1 MINVTTIFRR
11 EMNAYFLSPVAYVV
25 IVVFLVLTGYF
36 FQKALFITSEASLRY
51 SLAISQFIL
60 SILTPVITMRL
71 LAEENKTGT
80 IETLMTAPVTDF
92 EVVFGKFLSA
102 WGLYCVMLA
111 PTLIY
116 IAILCWVGN
125 PDIGPIISSY
135 IGLILMGAMF
145 VSVGLMVSSFTKN
158 QIVAVVIGI
167 VSLMLLW
174 VAGYYVAGGE
184 GSLSAVLRY
193 IGTFG
198 HWETF
203 TKGIIDTRDVVYY
216 VSLTALFIFITV
228 RVVES
233 RKWR

>member
-1 MINVTTIFRR
+1 MTNIPTVFRR

-25 IVVFLVLTGYF
+25 IVVFLVVSGYF
-36 FQKALFITSEASLRY
+36 FQQALFITNEASLRY
-51 SLAISQFIL
+51 SLAISQFIF

-71 LAEENKTGT
+71 LAEESKTGT
-80 IETLMTAPVTDF
+80 IETLMTAPVTDL
-92 EVVFGKFLSA
+92 EVVLGKFLSA
-102 WGLYCVMLA
+102 WGLYGVMLA

-116 IAILCWVGN
+116 IALLSWVGS
-125 PDIGPIISSY
+125 PDIGPVISSY
-135 IGLILMGAMF
+135 IGLMLMGAMF
-145 VSVGLMVSSFTKN
+145 VSIGLLVSSLTKN
-158 QIVAVVIGI
+158 QIVAAVIGI

-174 VAGYYVAGGE
+174 VVGYYVAGGE
-184 GSLSAVLRY
+184 GWFSEVLKY

-198 HWETF
+198 HWDTF
-203 TKGIIDTRDVVYY
+203 TKGLVDTRDVVYY

>member
-1 MINVTTIFRR
+1 MTNVPTVFQR
-11 EMNAYFLSPVAYVV
+11 EINAYFLSPVAYVV
-25 IVVFLVLTGYF
+25 IVVFLVVSGYF
-36 FQKALFITSEASLRY
+36 FQQALSITNEASLRY

-92 EVVFGKFLSA
+92 EVVFGKFLAA

-111 PTLIY
+111 PTIIY
-116 IAILCWVGN
+116 IVFLSWVGN

-145 VSVGLMVSSFTKN
+145 VSIGLLVSSLTKN
-158 QIVAVVIGI
+158 QIVAAVIGI
-167 VSLMLLW
+167 VSLMILW
-174 VAGYYVAGGE
+174 VVGYYVAGGE
-184 GSLSAVLRY
+184 GWFSEVLKY

-198 HWETF
+198 HWDAF
-203 TKGIIDTRDVVYY
+203 TKGLVDTRDVVYY
-216 VSLTALFIFITV
+216 VSLTALFIFVTV